1 MRRPRSVLGFLLTL
15 AILLAAP
22 ASALAG
28 EGYDLSFR
36 FTAGDGYRITVG
48 GYDATAL
55 ITAAKPDPAHGRYA
69 WSTYVARGKVSPTA
83 IHASF
88 GALGHADMRFHQ
100 SGPVT
105 HGKRHHHCV
114 GADRYTIR
122 PGVFVGTVRFR
133 GEGGYVSA
141 RVHRVRGKVVTP
153 RSLTCFDSLFEEL
166 ERFEKG
172 GGGGKKKEK
181 PKVTRLRSFLRSGLT
196 AIYFAASERGGK
208 AQFSAEMEQTIGPLG
223 VFRGVSTH
231 ASPLT
236 FASDG
241 ALSSAA
247 VTPPPPFSG
256 TGAFERGPTGKK
268 SLTGSLAVSFLGSP
282 DTPLVDPRFKTQL
295 TRSW

>member
-1 MRRPRSVLGFLLTL
+1 VRRAPPRGVLGFFL
-15 AILLAAP
+15 AVTILLAA
-22 ASALAG
+22 ATTALAG

-36 FTAGDGYRITVG
+36 FTAGDGYKITVG

-100 SGPVT
+100 SGTVT
-105 HGKRHHHCV
+105 YGKRHHHCV

-141 RVHRVRGKVVTP
+141 KVHRVKGKVITP
-153 RSLTCFDSLFEEL
+153 RSLTCFDSLFKEL
-166 ERFEKG
+166 EG
-172 GGGGKKKEK
+172 GGGGGDTKEK

-196 AIYFAASERGGK
+196 AIYFVASERGGK
-208 AQFSAEMEQTIGPLG
+208 TQFTAEMEQTVDSLG

-231 ASPLT
+231 ASPET
-236 FASDG
+236 FASDN
-241 ALSSAA
+241 ALSSAG
-247 VTPPPPFSG
+247 VTPPSPFSG
-256 TGAFERGPTGKK
+256 SGTFGRGPTGKK
-268 SLTGSLAVSFLGSP
+268 SLTGSLAVSFPGAP
-282 DTPLVDPRFKTQL
+282 NVPLADPRFKTQL